1 MNQKHLFICTWGVH
15 EGDRGRLAEALE
27 WAQRG
32 PIGFDGSNPPVYY
45 SSVPSRLELAGVGYI
60 RAGSKAAWHS
70 THHTHGHV
78 DSEGATVEMPLDHW
92 ETRAAD
98 KAMDP
103 GVVAWVA
110 RVAGER
116 DLRLPMVVDRCVIV
130 GMVQSF
136 VSLEGT

>member
-1 MNQKHLFICTWGVH
+1 MGSKRANRLRWLQPPSLLFVS
-15 EGDRGRLAEALE
+15 
-27 WAQRG
+27 
-32 PIGFDGSNPPVYY
+32 PKP
-45 SSVPSRLELAGVGYI
+45 AGVGYI

-130 GMVQSF
+130 GMVNSF